1 MRLKITVGF
10 AALALATAFASAPTF
25 AQGTPGYSSN
35 GAVVGIA
42 QGIPGYST
50 NGAVVA
56 IHHHRHQ
63 ASTKPLYNSA
73 SKHKQNTPSG
83 PAPRPSPND
92 AGIIR

>member
-10 AALALATAFASAPTF
+10 AALALATAFASAPAF

-35 GAVVGIA
+35 GAVV
-42 QGIPGYST
+42 
-50 NGAVVA
+50 A

-63 ASTKPLYNSA
+63 AGTRPLYNSA

-83 PAPRPSPND
+83 PAPGPSPND
-92 AGIIR
+92 AGIIK